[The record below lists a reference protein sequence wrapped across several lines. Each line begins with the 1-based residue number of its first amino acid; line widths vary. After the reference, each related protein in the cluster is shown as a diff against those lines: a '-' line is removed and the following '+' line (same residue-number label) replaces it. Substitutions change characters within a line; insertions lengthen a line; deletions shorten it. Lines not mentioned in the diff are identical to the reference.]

1 VSGLYIERPV
11 IALEPEATVLTVF
24 GIINQV
30 DLPIPSRPVNIR
42 IDSGGIPI
50 SLVSAGDLVE
60 NQAILGD
67 QKLDHAAVSRSGLDW
82 LPGGRF
88 IIGHELSPS

>member
-42 IDSGGIPI
+42 IDSGGVPI
-50 SLVSAGDLVE
+50 SLV
-60 NQAILGD
+60 
-67 QKLDHAAVSRSGLDW
+67 KLS
-82 LPGGRF
+82 
-88 IIGHELSPS
+88 